1 LSRAVVAEEEGDM
14 EVAWR
19 GPELL
24 NPPAF
29 DMMKKRA
36 WGVDAQ
42 KVVQLMMGQLQSDS
56 SCTSSSP
63 AAAAAAAA
71 ASASAD
77 EVTLDLLGEAAA
89 TAARPLRRDPS
100 SSSSD
105 RPQNCALTEFLE
117 LDPDQPRL
125 PSDWKTCL
133 DLKVFLVLLLAA

>member
-1 LSRAVVAEEEGDM
+1 M

-56 SCTSSSP
+56 TCTSSSP
-63 AAAAAAAA
+63 AAAAAQ
-71 ASASAD
+71 ASAD

-89 TAARPLRRDPS
+89 AAARPLRRDPS

-105 RPQNCALTEFLE
+105 PPQNCALTEFLE

-125 PSDWKTCL
+125 PSEWKTCL
-133 DLKVFLVLLLAA
+133 DLKVFLVLLFAA

>member
-1 LSRAVVAEEEGDM
+1 LSRAVVAEEEDAM

-56 SCTSSSP
+56 SCTSPSP
-63 AAAAAAAA
+63 AAATP
-71 ASASAD
+71 ASAD

-89 TAARPLRRDPS
+89 AAARPLRRDPS

-105 RPQNCALTEFLE
+105 PPQNCALTEFLE